1 MQITENTRIIRSAKP
16 VFMGST
22 PIRCSNKINSDVGH
36 EILEGSL
43 RELFQESATLK
54 RLAETSLN
62 REFPY
67 TALPESLQRVEI
79 RNLKVGTVYLDLAFE
94 KYSESVAVNI
104 LRRTGCVG
112 DTLSKMR
119 PFVRFIDGSCK
130 AANFI

>member
-1 MQITENTRIIRSAKP
+1 
-16 VFMGST
+16 MGST

-54 RLAETSLN
+54 RLTETSLN
-62 REFPY
+62 REFSY